1 MLTRPVIVMRKLSTQ
16 KVNLFFFDVQSKA
29 YRLSV
34 LNMVVLVVNHL
45 IIQTL
50 FFNMILV
57 TMVFSVIEFLHFGA
71 IWEHVMWNSVYL
83 RTKDNSSCGCLKC
96 QMLWTVVLLDISYA
110 TCKFIHLSFWFCEI
124 SSISSLLSM
133 NQI

>member
-1 MLTRPVIVMRKLSTQ
+1 MLTRPVMVMRKLSTQ

-71 IWEHVMWNSVYL
+71 IWEHVMWNSVYV
-83 RTKDNSSCGCLKC
+83 RTEDNASCGCLLKC
-96 QMLWTVVLLDISYA
+96 QML
-110 TCKFIHLSFWFCEI
+110 
-124 SSISSLLSM
+124 
-133 NQI
+133 